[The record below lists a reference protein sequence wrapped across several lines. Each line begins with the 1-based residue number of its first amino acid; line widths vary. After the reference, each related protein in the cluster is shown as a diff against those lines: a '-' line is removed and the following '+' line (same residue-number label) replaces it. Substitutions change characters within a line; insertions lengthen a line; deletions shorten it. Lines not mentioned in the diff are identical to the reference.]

1 MRLLNMDARLFNHSH
16 YLRTTVLCGLS
27 LLLTAIAFFLVL
39 FNVFY
44 TQSYGLAALEFIF
57 MCYSSYVYFIAKQQ
71 TYSATHIRV
80 YVYFLIF
87 IISAGTFIQPLDN
100 GLFLWTTFFPVLFYL
115 LMGVKHGRLATS
127 IALIPQLFNIYY
139 QASWNEAYDPIPLM
153 INLLLCYCGIWTVAH
168 IFESS
173 RKKTENSLR
182 YLASRDALT
191 GSHNRLALT
200 HAFAHFVQNRG
211 DMTLCLLVIDL
222 DYFKQVNDTYGHDA
236 GDKVLI
242 DTVQVMSQIVGDDNL
257 YRIGGEEFCVTLFD
271 HSIAQAEHVGEK
283 LREVI
288 DQHLYAYDSKQ
299 IQLTLSVGICEY
311 REGDKLDMLLKLADV
326 ELYNAKKNGR
336 NQVRICQINDSK
348 NDATLWAS

>member
-1 MRLLNMDARLFNHSH
+1 MDARLFNHSH

-71 TYSATHIRV
+71 THSATHIRV

-326 ELYNAKKNGR
+326 ELYSAKKNGR

>member
-1 MRLLNMDARLFNHSH
+1 MDARLFNHSH

-71 TYSATHIRV
+71 THSATHIRV

-153 INLLLCYCGIWTVAH
+153 INLLLCYCVIWTVAH